1 MKIIPRF
8 LALGAVGGATKGVS
22 CRRVT
27 IFPFRGLIAILL
39 LFDQQF
45 FFPQPQYTTRLIM
58 ICSGGESSISRYAGV
73 GRQLLPDKLLKE
85 ILKKWT
91 PYFWYALAW
100 TQIFNA

>member
-39 LFDQQF
+39 LFDNQF
-45 FFPQPQYTTRLIM
+45 FFMNTKNH
-58 ICSGGESSISRYAGV
+58 EV
-73 GRQLLPDKLLKE
+73 GHDMQ
-85 ILKKWT
+85 
-91 PYFWYALAW
+91 
-100 TQIFNA
+100 